1 MKHAYKYSFRIWSIP
16 ELREAFIEAGFLD
29 VGIYF
34 SKIRHDPMGSDG
46 EEEEDG
52 GNTDG
57 EGSEE
62 DEELYRR
69 VDSLGHLK
77 QMKRW
82 NAYLVG
88 VV

>member
-1 MKHAYKYSFRIWSIP
+1 
-16 ELREAFIEAGFLD
+16 
-29 VGIYF
+29 
-34 SKIRHDPMGSDG
+34 MGSDG